1 MRIGGLASGIDTDSV
16 IRSMM
21 EAQRL
26 PLNKITQKKQFIE
39 WQLDDYRSANRDI
52 RSMRDGLLD
61 MTYQST
67 YMAKTVAVSNENAV
81 SIRALNAQSE
91 FSGEIEVKNLAKA
104 ATWQSNEQFNGL
116 KEGDTVN
123 IIAPGAN
130 AEGTDFT
137 LGKDESLKDFVSRIN
152 KSDAGVN
159 VLLDERTGKVGLS
172 ARQSGAGEIEVKINN
187 NVSSSETGTTGE
199 DAVVIING
207 LEISRSSNT
216 FEVNGFEITLKET
229 TTSPVTF
236 SSATDTEKVF
246 DSVKQFVD
254 DYNKLI
260 TELNAK
266 IREPKFRDFPPLS
279 AEQKADMKEKEI
291 ELWEEKA
298 MSGTLRNDPTIQRLL
313 SDMRMAITKG
323 IQVTD
328 PETKETTTITLSSI
342 GVSPM
347 KDYLSNGMLEID
359 EDKLREAIEEN
370 PNQVYELLGSAGD
383 KTTTTNE
390 AGEEVVTVN
399 RTQGIIHSIRDAMK
413 NANDT
418 ISRRAGSV
426 GSGNDSFTLGRNL
439 KEIDQQI
446 ERFQDRLT
454 KNEERLWRQFAAMEQ
469 AMNRANAQAQQLM
482 NGLGGMM

>member
-1 MRIGGLASGIDTDSV
+1 MMRIGGLASGIDTDSI
-16 IRSMM
+16 IRDMM
-21 EAQRL
+21 QAQRI

-91 FSGEIEVKNLAKA
+91 FSGTLEIEQLATA
-104 ATWQSNEQFNGL
+104 ATWNSGGENDKNRTENSLAKDVLGSGEVEI
-116 KEGDTVN
+116 K
-123 IIAPGAN
+123 APGEDA
-130 AEGTDFT
+130 
-137 LGKDESLKDFVSRIN
+137 KSLKIVIDDDTKIKSVIDQIN
-152 KSDAGVN
+152 KSDVGINAFF
-159 VLLDERTGKVGLS
+159 DEHTGKI
-172 ARQSGAGEIEVKINN
+172 AMTAKETGEGTITVKIGE
-187 NVSSSETGTTGE
+187 VELGDSSGE
-199 DAVVIING
+199 GQNAKFTFNG
-207 LEISRSSNT
+207 LETERSSNT
-216 FEVNGFEITLKET
+216 FNINGFEITLKEAKT
-229 TTSPVTF
+229 GPVTF
-236 SSATDTEKVF
+236 NSATDTDKVF
-246 DSVKQFVD
+246 DSVQQFVD

-260 TELNAK
+260 AELNAK
-266 IREPKFRDFPPLS
+266 VREPKFRDFHPLS
-279 AEQKADMKEKEI
+279 AEEKADMKEKEI

-298 MSGTLRNDPTIQRLL
+298 MSGTLRNDPTIQSLL
-313 SDMRMAITKG
+313 SNMRMALTKG
-323 IQVTD
+323 IEVNG
-328 PETKETTTITLSSI
+328 EKVTLSSI
-342 GVSPM
+342 GITTS

-359 EDKLREAIEEN
+359 PDKLREAINEN
-370 PNQVYELLGSAGD
+370 PNQIYELLGKSDSD
-383 KTTTTNE
+383 KE
-390 AGEEVVTVN
+390 K
-399 RTQGIIHSIRDAMK
+399 QGIIHDVRDAMR